1 MKEKMDNQKLTL
13 EQIAKFPRPGMA
25 GVPTR
30 IGFTPD
36 SQTVT
41 FLQAEGNSLV
51 LQLWAWDIKT
61 HTRRKLIEPPAQSQ
75 NEANLSQEEKLRRE
89 RTRLREVGVTSYQFA
104 PKADQTV
111 LLVPMAGKLYVRHG
125 EGELSELADSEGAI
139 DARLSPDGKRVAFVR
154 DNQLWVMSSEG
165 GKIYQISTQGRKD
178 GSRTAGLAEFVAQ
191 EEMGR
196 SEGFWWQPDS
206 QGLAYQLV
214 DNQQVP
220 KFVISHTGDQEP
232 SVEEHF
238 YPFAGKANAQV
249 SLYVTSLTEQ
259 ALAESQAHLSS
270 HGIESSDGL
279 RLSDAA
285 DFYLARVAWR
295 PDGVITAQIEARDQH
310 SLQLKA
316 FPNLL
321 DEGEVLVEEHGN
333 PWLNLNDDSRFL
345 ESGEILWA
353 SERTGFK
360 QLYLLDKKGQPI
372 RTLTTGDGLVINVVM
387 VDQPRRLVYF
397 RATRDGVRERQLY
410 VVSLDRDEIQRVTS
424 EAGWHEVTFSPDG
437 NYFID
442 TFSNLEH
449 APTITL
455 RRSDGEY
462 VATLFENKDSTA
474 QQLNLRPPEL
484 FSFQNRSGVDLH
496 GAIYLPP
503 AMQSDRRYPLIVSV
517 YGGPQAQRVM
527 DEWSLTI
534 DLRAQYLSQQGYV
547 VLKVDNRGSGNRGL
561 AFEGA
566 LAGQMGYPEVDDQV
580 DGVRF
585 VAQRGFID
593 AGRVGIYGWSYGGYM
608 TIMSLLRAPEVF
620 KVGVAG
626 APVTDWFGYDTHYTE
641 RYMGLPASNSE
652 GYQRSAALAHVENL
666 AGKLLLVHGLIDEN
680 VHFRHT
686 ARLIE
691 ALTAAQKTYDLMV
704 FPSERH
710 MPRNSKG
717 LEYLERRLI
726 EYFATYLKIA

>member
-1 MKEKMDNQKLTL
+1 
-13 EQIAKFPRPGMA
+13 MA
-25 GVPTR
+25 GVPSR

-36 SQTVT
+36 SQNVT
-41 FLQAEGNSLV
+41 FLQAEGNNLV

-75 NEANLSQEEKLRRE
+75 DEANLSQEEKLRRE
-89 RTRLREVGVTSYQFA
+89 RARLREVGVTSYQFA
-104 PKADQTV
+104 AKTDQTV
-111 LLVPMAGKLYVRHG
+111 LLVPMAGKLYVRHDD
-125 EGELSELADSEGAI
+125 GELTELAGSEGAI

-154 DNQLWVMSSEG
+154 DNQLWIVPSVG
-165 GKIYQISTQGRKD
+165 GKIYQVTTQGHED
-178 GSRTAGLAEFVAQ
+178 GTITAGLAEFVAQ

-196 SEGFWWQPDS
+196 SQGFWWQPDS
-206 QGLAYQLV
+206 QAMAYEVV
-214 DNQQVP
+214 DNRQIP
-220 KFVISHTGDQEP
+220 KFVISHTGDKEP

-238 YPFAGKANAQV
+238 YPFAGKANAHV
-249 SLYVTSLTEQ
+249 SLFVTSLTETETGQ
-259 ALAESQAHLSS
+259 ATAEAQSRGHNLA
-270 HGIESSDGL
+270 GSDGL
-279 RLSDAA
+279 QLSDQE

-295 PDGVITAQIEARDQH
+295 PDGVLTVQTESRDQR
-310 SLQLKA
+310 SWKLKA
-316 FPNLL
+316 FPNVR
-321 DEGEVLVEEHGN
+321 DEGEVLGEELGH
-333 PWLNLNDDSRFL
+333 PWINLNDDTRFL
-345 ESGEILWA
+345 RSGEILWA

-360 QLYLLDKKGQPI
+360 HLYLLDKKGQPL
-372 RTLTTGDGLVINVVM
+372 RTLTTGEWMVINVVAL
-387 VDQPRRLVYF
+387 DEPRRLVYF

-410 VVSLDRDEIQRVTS
+410 MVSLDGGEIRRITQ
-424 EAGWHEVTFSPDG
+424 EAGWHDVTFSSDG
-437 NYFID
+437 NYFVD
-442 TFSNLEH
+442 TFSSLEH
-449 APTITL
+449 AATVTL
-455 RRSDGEY
+455 RRSEGEY

-474 QQLNLRPPEL
+474 VTLGFRPPEL
-484 FSFQNRSGVDLH
+484 FSFQNRSGVELH

-503 AMQSDRRYPLIVSV
+503 SMQPEHRYPLIVSV

-534 DLRAQYLSQQGYV
+534 DLRAQYLAQQGYI
-547 VLKVDNRGSGNRGL
+547 VLKLDNRGSGNRGL

-585 VAQRGFID
+585 LAQRGYVD
-593 AGRVGIYGWSYGGYM
+593 TERVGIYGWSYGGYM
-608 TIMSLLRAPEVF
+608 TVMCLLRAPEMF

-626 APVTDWFGYDTHYTE
+626 APVTDWYGYDTHYTE
-641 RYMGLPASNSE
+641 RYMGLPTTNPE
-652 GYQRSAALAHVENL
+652 GYERSAALTHVENL

-710 MPRNSKG
+710 MPRNAKG
-717 LEYLERRLI
+717 LEYMERRLT
-726 EYFATYLKIA
+726 EYFATYL